1 MASQTQQARVDE
13 VQKQLDELKDVS
25 SKASQERDLS
35 KEQNK
40 KLVELL
46 QRMEKK
52 INDKANREEELEE
65 QNLQLKEM
73 TKLLSTQ
80 VEKIER
86 ELESKLKKK
95 DARIAELEEQQDF
108 EREESKSSRLTLTKR
123 AGSIQNRYNEDLD

>member
-1 MASQTQQARVDE
+1 M
-13 VQKQLDELKDVS
+13 QKQLTELGELS
-25 SKASQERDLS
+25 SKATQERDLS

-46 QRMEKK
+46 QRMERK
-52 INDKANREEELEE
+52 INDKNSREEELEE

-73 TKLLSTQ
+73 TKLMSVQ

-95 DARIAELEEQQDF
+95 DAWIAELEEQ
-108 EREESKSSRLTLTKR
+108 
-123 AGSIQNRYNEDLD
+123 

>member
-1 MASQTQQARVDE
+1 M
-13 VQKQLDELKDVS
+13 QKQLTELGELS
-25 SKASQERDLS
+25 SKATQERDLS

-46 QRMEKK
+46 QRMEHK
-52 INDKANREEELEE
+52 INDKNSREEELEE

-73 TKLLSTQ
+73 TKLMSVQ

-95 DARIAELEEQQDF
+95 DAWIAELEEQ
-108 EREESKSSRLTLTKR
+108 
-123 AGSIQNRYNEDLD
+123 